1 MKPGEILGLLPKWR
15 NASPDELIASPA
27 WAMPCRLGDAV
38 CTMRLDA
45 IRPADTLDVA
55 ITLEDEPHVLSLVD
69 TPRFEDLHRIWSSR
83 ADVPEP
89 ILLALVEKE
98 CGQLL
103 QLIENA
109 ARRQLKIV
117 GLANA
122 GEPVGERLC
131 ARICS
136 GDEEQLVFALTSSPS
151 LVAAF
156 GKLAFID
163 TAHAS
168 VRDVELSAVAE
179 CASFTLSAAD
189 IASLAVGDAL
199 VIPEVETAPRRLI
212 VEGLFLVDE
221 NGVTRYAD
229 DGRLR
234 VLDAESHAV
243 TLGYLFDQSQ
253 SPAAVASGKPAQLR
267 LVASDK
273 DIAHGR
279 LEDIAS
285 QPAFIVESLSSH

>member
-15 NASPDELIASPA
+15 KASSDELVASPA
-27 WAMPCRLGDAV
+27 WAMPCRLGETV

-45 IRPADTLDVA
+45 IHPADTLDVA

-69 TPRFEDLHRIWSSR
+69 TPQFEDLHRIWPSR

-103 QLIENA
+103 QLVENA

-117 GLANA
+117 GLAPA
-122 GEPVGERLC
+122 GEQPGERLC
-131 ARICS
+131 ARICA
-136 GDEEQLVFALTSSPS
+136 GDEELLSFALTSSPA
-151 LVAAF
+151 LVATF

-163 TAHAS
+163 TAHPT
-168 VRDVELSAVAE
+168 VRDEELSSVTEFAA
-179 CASFTLSAAD
+179 FTLSAAD
-189 IASLAVGDAL
+189 ISSLAVGDAL

-221 NGVTRYAD
+221 NGVARYAD

-234 VLDAESHAV
+234 VLDTETRAV
-243 TLGYLFDQSQ
+243 TLGYLFDQAQ
-253 SPAAVASGKPAQLR
+253 SPAAVASDKPTQMR
-267 LVASDK
+267 LAASGK

-279 LEDIAS
+279 LENVAS
-285 QPAFIVESLSSH
+285 QPAFIVESLP

>member
-27 WAMPCRLGDAV
+27 WAMPCRLGETV

-69 TPRFEDLHRIWSSR
+69 TPHFEDLHRIWSSR
-83 ADVPEP
+83 ADVPDP

-109 ARRQLKIV
+109 VRRQLKIV
-117 GLANA
+117 GLSSTD
-122 GEPVGERLC
+122 EPVGERLC
-131 ARICS
+131 ARICA
-136 GDEEQLVFALTSSPS
+136 GDEEILSFSLSSSPA

-163 TAHAS
+163 TTHAS
-168 VRDVELSAVAE
+168 VRDVELSAVTE
-179 CASFTLSAAD
+179 FASFTLSASD
-189 IASLAVGDAL
+189 ISSLAVGDAL

-243 TLGYLFDQSQ
+243 TLGSLFDQSQ
-253 SPAAVASGKPAQLR
+253 SPTAVASGKPAQLR
-267 LVASDK
+267 LVASGK
-273 DIAHGR
+273 NIAHGR
-279 LEDIAS
+279 LEAIAS
-285 QPAFIVESLSSH
+285 QPAFIVESLS